1 MSRENIIKFY
11 EAIEN
16 SPKLQKKMQKI
27 EEKKAKKD
35 INEQIVKR
43 AGKNNIYFTKNELIN
58 YLEAKENAL
67 KNSSNQKVSGGQK
80 FSKGEIAAAK
90 VARKSI
96 VNSAQNLASANYKE
110 TYKND

>member
-27 EEKKAKKD
+27 KEKKAKKD
-35 INEQIVKR
+35 INEQIVKL

-58 YLEAKENAL
+58 YFEAKDKIL
-67 KNSSNQKVSGGQK
+67 KDNDQKVNGERN

-110 TYKND
+110 TYKDD

>member
-11 EAIEN
+11 EAIES

-27 EEKKAKKD
+27 KEKKNRKD
-35 INEQIVKR
+35 INEQIVAL
-43 AGKNNIYFTKNELIN
+43 AGKNNIYFTKNELID
-58 YLEAKENAL
+58 YLEAKDSAL
-67 KNSSNQKVSGGQK
+67 KNNSNQKVSGGQS

-96 VNSAQNLASANYKE
+96 VNSAQNLANINYND
-110 TYKND
+110 TYKGE

>member
-16 SPKLQKKMQKI
+16 NPKLQKKMQKI
-27 EEKKAKKD
+27 KEKKAKKD
-35 INEQIVKR
+35 INEQIVKL

-58 YLEAKENAL
+58 YFEAKENAL
-67 KNSSNQKVSGGQK
+67 KNNDQKVSGGQK

-110 TYKND
+110 TYKDE

>member
-11 EAIEN
+11 EIIEKN
-16 SPKLQKKMQKI
+16 PKLQKKLQKI

-35 INEQIVKR
+35 VNEQIVKL
-43 AGKNNIYFTKNELIN
+43 AGKNNIYFTKNELLN
-58 YLEAKENAL
+58 YFEAKDNAFENNAD
-67 KNSSNQKVSGGQK
+67 QKVSGGQK

-96 VNSAQNLASANYKE
+96 VNSAQNLASVNYKE
-110 TYKND
+110 TYKDN